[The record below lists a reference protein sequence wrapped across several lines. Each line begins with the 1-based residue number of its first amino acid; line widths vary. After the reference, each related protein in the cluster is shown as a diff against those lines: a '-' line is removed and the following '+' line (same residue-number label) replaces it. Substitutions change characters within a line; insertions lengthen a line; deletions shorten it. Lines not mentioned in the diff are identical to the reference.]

1 MRINLYQKG
10 VVMKKILVAH
20 DGSDAADRALMQAAA
35 IAQKFGSSLT
45 IISVVPNLC
54 FSEIGIDCDTVANL
68 YRAEVEG
75 VMEGVKEMLK
85 TEGIEAETII
95 LEGSPADVIVDH
107 AKGMGMSLI
116 AAGSTGKQATERT
129 ILGSVSSKV
138 VANAPCPVL
147 IVR

>member
-1 MRINLYQKG
+1 ME
-10 VVMKKILVAH
+10 KILVAH
-20 DGSDAADRALMQAAA
+20 DGSDAADEALLEAAA

-45 IISVVPNLC
+45 VISVVPNLC
-54 FSEIGIDCDTVANL
+54 FSEIGIDCDTVTKL

-75 VMEGVKEMLK
+75 ATEGVKEMLK
-85 TEGIEAETII
+85 KEGIEAETIV

-116 AAGSTGKQATERT
+116 VVGSTGKQATERT

-138 VANAPCPVL
+138 VANAPCSVL
-147 IVR
+147 VVR